1 MFVAHGL
8 TSPLNASLELSRRL
22 AAAGHQVTYVSHAD
36 IGAEVEAGGFAFVQ
50 LTNAQE
56 LRRTLRQ
63 AIRHPIHWA
72 GSMRRERSRSI
83 KSDELERAIDALAP
97 DLLLIDIE
105 MHYAIIATAAL
116 GVPTMLV
123 MNWLSIFRVA
133 GLPPLSS
140 SLLPGDEKAVRR
152 AWLEVRVRALGAR
165 VAHKLGRGALGD
177 LLRPVSYGT
186 RFYADLKQVARHRN
200 YPLRTNTDRSQWLRP
215 YMYTQLPVLCFNAYE
230 LEFPHRPHPNIRY
243 VGPMVNKQRTERRV
257 SNHDRQRWASFKQHR
272 RGDRPLIYCSL
283 GSYWSDR
290 DFLQM
295 VLRVFSDRPEWDLV
309 LGLGEQVTAQELGEV
324 PDNVLLLDY
333 APQLAVLAE
342 ADGAINH
349 GGITSLNECIS
360 YGVPAIV
367 YSPGLL
373 DQEGCAARIA
383 YHNLGVRAAWK
394 KFDPAT
400 LERHIELIL
409 GDEEIRSNVQAMRLA
424 YERYEREG
432 VAVRVIEDYLA
443 GI

>member
-1 MFVAHGL
+1 MGPRAGR
-8 TSPLNASLELSRRL
+8 SLL
-22 AAAGHQVTYVSHAD
+22 AAA
-36 IGAEVEAGGFAFVQ
+36 
-50 LTNAQE
+50 
-56 LRRTLRQ
+56 
-63 AIRHPIHWA
+63 
-72 GSMRRERSRSI
+72 
-83 KSDELERAIDALAP
+83 DEI
-97 DLLLIDIE
+97 
-105 MHYAIIATAAL
+105 
-116 GVPTMLV
+116 
-123 MNWLSIFRVA
+123 
-133 GLPPLSS
+133 
-140 SLLPGDEKAVRR
+140 
-152 AWLEVRVRALGAR
+152 
-165 VAHKLGRGALGD
+165 
-177 LLRPVSYGT
+177 
-186 RFYADLKQVARHRN
+186 
-200 YPLRTNTDRSQWLRP
+200 
-215 YMYTQLPVLCFNAYE
+215 
-230 LEFPHRPHPNIRY
+230 
-243 VGPMVNKQRTERRV
+243 
-257 SNHDRQRWASFKQHR
+257 
-272 RGDRPLIYCSL
+272 
-283 GSYWSDR
+283 
-290 DFLQM
+290 
-295 VLRVFSDRPEWDLV
+295 
-309 LGLGEQVTAQELGEV
+309 GEV

>member
-1 MFVAHGL
+1 MAHVVFVAHGL

-105 MHYAIIATAAL
+105 MHYVIIATAAL

-140 SLLPGDEKAVRR
+140 SLLPGDEKAIRR
-152 AWLEVRVRALGAR
+152 AWLKVRVRALGAR

-309 LGLGEQVTAQELGEV
+309 LGDHFLRLQTRSVRFR
-324 PDNVLLLDY
+324 
-333 APQLAVLAE
+333 
-342 ADGAINH
+342 
-349 GGITSLNECIS
+349 ITSCSSIMRPNSRCSPRPMAPSTTEESPRSTNASHTECRPSSTHRACSIKK
-360 YGVPAIV
+360 VAPPA
-367 YSPGLL
+367 SPTTTS
-373 DQEGCAARIA
+373 GCGQPGRSSIRQPWSKFARM
-383 YHNLGVRAAWK
+383 K
-394 KFDPAT
+394 
-400 LERHIELIL
+400 
-409 GDEEIRSNVQAMRLA
+409 SNC
-424 YERYEREG
+424 
-432 VAVRVIEDYLA
+432 
-443 GI
+443 